1 MRYIRLL
8 GLFLKANLL
17 VELEYRANFAAQ
29 SALGIL
35 WAGLTFV
42 SVAVFFTQTDA
53 LGGWT
58 YEQALI
64 IVALFTII
72 SGAVRFILE
81 PNVIKIVEMVRTG
94 AMDFVLT
101 KPANSQFLATLRYA
115 QYAGL
120 ADIAAG
126 SAIIGFALH
135 RMQYVPDPIA
145 SIQFALMLISALAIV
160 YSIWLVM
167 AALSFW
173 FVKIESLS
181 ELFYALFDTAR
192 FPVTTYPGL
201 VRLLL
206 TFVLPVAFMT
216 TFPAQAML
224 GLLDS
229 TTLAISLGLAVLL
242 VLFSAWLWQRAV
254 LGYSSASS

>member
-1 MRYIRLL
+1 MRYLRLL
-8 GLFLKANLL
+8 GLFLKASLL

-29 SALGIL
+29 SALGVL

-58 YEQALI
+58 YEQALV
-64 IVALFTII
+64 IVALFTIV
-72 SGAVRFILE
+72 SGAIRFVLE
-81 PNVIKIVEMVRTG
+81 PNVIKVVEMVRTG

-126 SAIIGFALH
+126 GAIMAFAMD
-135 RMQYVPDPIA
+135 RMQYLPNLTA
-145 SIQFALMLISALAIV
+145 ALQFGIMLASALAIA

-167 AALSFW
+167 ATLSFW
-173 FVKIESLS
+173 FVKIDNLS

-206 TFVLPVAFMT
+206 TFVLPIAFMT
-216 TFPAQAML
+216 TFPAQAVL
-224 GLLDS
+224 GLLD
-229 TTLAISLGLAVLL
+229 TVTLATSVGLAVLL
-242 VLFSAWLWQRAV
+242 IFFSGWLWRRAV
-254 LGYSSASS
+254 LSYSSASS

>member
-1 MRYIRLL
+1 MRYLRLL
-8 GLFLKANLL
+8 CLFLKANLL
-17 VELEYRANFAAQ
+17 AELEYRANFAAQ
-29 SALGIL
+29 SALGVL

-58 YEQALI
+58 YGQALV

-72 SGAVRFILE
+72 SGVTRFILE
-81 PNVIKIVEMVRTG
+81 PNVIKVVEMVRTG
-94 AMDFVLT
+94 TMDFVLT
-101 KPANSQFLATLRYA
+101 KPANSQFLATLRHA

-120 ADIAAG
+120 ADVAAG
-126 SAIIGFALH
+126 GAIMIFAMNQ
-135 RMQYVPDPIA
+135 MQYSPNPIA
-145 SIQFALMLISALAIV
+145 LVQFGIMLTSALAIT

-216 TFPAQAML
+216 TFPAQAVL
-224 GLLDS
+224 GLLDPA
-229 TTLAISLGLAVLL
+229 TLLGSVGLAVAL

-254 LGYSSASS
+254 LSYSSASS